1 MKGTDV
7 SDLKLEHLLEEWAA
21 AWKSHDIDRLVRL
34 FTEDCVYEDVALS
47 AVSRGHQELR
57 EFAAQTFEVIP
68 DFDLQVRS
76 QFVCGSRAAIEWIM
90 SGTQA
95 FAVPGFPA
103 EGKAFSGLRAV
114 TIMEFRDGRIQ
125 RNTDYWD
132 GAAVLR
138 QTGVLPA
145 V

>member
-1 MKGTDV
+1 M
-7 SDLKLEHLLEEWAA
+7 SDPKLERVLDEWAA
-21 AWKSHDIDRLVRL
+21 AWKSHDIDRLLRL
-34 FTEDCVYEDVALS
+34 FTDDCVYEDVALG
-47 AVSRGHQELR
+47 AVSRGHGELR
-57 EFAAQTFEVIP
+57 EFAAQTFAILP
-68 DFDLQVRS
+68 DFDLQVTS
-76 QFVCGSRAAIEWIM
+76 QFISGGRGAIEWIM

-103 EGKAFSGLRAV
+103 EGKRFSGLRAA
-114 TIMEFRDGRIQ
+114 TIVEFRDGEIQ

-138 QTGVLPA
+138 QTGVLPP

>member
-1 MKGTDV
+1 M
-7 SDLKLEHLLEEWAA
+7 SDLNLERVLDEWAA
-21 AWKSHDIDRLVRL
+21 AWKSHDIDRLLRL
-34 FTEDCVYEDVALS
+34 FTEDCVYEDVALG

-57 EFAAQTFEVIP
+57 DFAAQTFAILP
-68 DFDLQVRS
+68 DFNLQVTS
-76 QFVCGSRAAIEWIM
+76 QFICGSRGAIEWVM

-103 EGKAFSGLRAV
+103 QGESFSGLRAA
-114 TIMEFRDGRIQ
+114 TIVEFRDGRIS

>member
-1 MKGTDV
+1 M
-7 SDLKLEHLLEEWAA
+7 SDPHLEGVLDEWAA
-21 AWKSHDIDRLVRL
+21 AWKSHDIERLLRL
-34 FTEDCVYEDVALS
+34 FTDDCVYEDVALG
-47 AVSRGHQELR
+47 AVSRGHEELR
-57 EFAAQTFEVIP
+57 AFAAQTFAILP
-68 DFDLQVRS
+68 DFDLRVTS
-76 QFVCGSRAAIEWIM
+76 QFICGSGAAIEWVM

-103 EGKAFSGLRAV
+103 EGKGFSGLRAA
-114 TIMEFRDGRIQ
+114 TIVQFRDGKIQ